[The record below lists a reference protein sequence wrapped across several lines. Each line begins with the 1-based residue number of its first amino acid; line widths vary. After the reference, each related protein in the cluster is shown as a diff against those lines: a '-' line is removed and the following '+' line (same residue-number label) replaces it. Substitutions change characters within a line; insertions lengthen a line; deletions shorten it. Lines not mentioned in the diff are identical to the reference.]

1 MNPDPDPVSFKGRIR
16 TPFKKGSSSPIWT
29 NIYILCFSNCSFH
42 LLLPIQPSNIL
53 MKSEQKDTNL
63 LMRAEKKTLVMEY
76 DILKRVSSCALR
88 HNTEGRNVT
97 LLLLVYTVHALFMYN
112 QKVIMYK
119 TRLEAVWQ
127 LLIRCRLEHPQV

>member
-1 MNPDPDPVSFKGRIR
+1 
-16 TPFKKGSSSPIWT
+16 
-29 NIYILCFSNCSFH
+29 
-42 LLLPIQPSNIL
+42 

-63 LMRAEKKTLVMEY
+63 LMRSEKKTLVMEY

-97 LLLLVYTVHALFMYN
+97 LLLLVYTVQSVHALFMYN

-119 TRLEAVWQ
+119 TRLEAVW
-127 LLIRCRLEHPQV
+127 